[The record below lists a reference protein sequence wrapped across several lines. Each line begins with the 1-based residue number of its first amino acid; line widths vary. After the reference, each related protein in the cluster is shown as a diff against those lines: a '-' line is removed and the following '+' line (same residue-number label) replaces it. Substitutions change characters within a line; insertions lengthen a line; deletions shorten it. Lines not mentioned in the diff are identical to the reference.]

1 MIIFDVE
8 SNGLLDDA
16 TKIHCLS
23 YIDTDRE
30 KDIITLYDYDDMR
43 LLFSVKKHFVGH
55 NIIRYDIPLL
65 EKLLDIKID
74 ARLYDTLPMSWV
86 MNPTRSKHGLDLS
99 LIHI

>member
-55 NIIRYDIPLL
+55 NN
-65 EKLLDIKID
+65 
-74 ARLYDTLPMSWV
+74 TV
-86 MNPTRSKHGLDLS
+86 
-99 LIHI
+99 

>member
-43 LLFSVKKHFVGH
+43 LLFSCKETFCWFT
-55 NIIRYDIPLL
+55 I
-65 EKLLDIKID
+65 
-74 ARLYDTLPMSWV
+74 
-86 MNPTRSKHGLDLS
+86 
-99 LIHI
+99 